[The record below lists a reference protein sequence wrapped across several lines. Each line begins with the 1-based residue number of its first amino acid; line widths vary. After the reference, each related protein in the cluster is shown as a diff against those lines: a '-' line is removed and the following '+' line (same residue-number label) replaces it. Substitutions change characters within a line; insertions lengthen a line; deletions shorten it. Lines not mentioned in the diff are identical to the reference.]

1 MLIKFNCPYCQATLN
16 AGSDFAGKKCACP
29 NCKKELTIPEKSE
42 ETQKET
48 KKTAKKG

>member
-1 MLIKFNCPYCQATLN
+1 MLIKFTCPHCQVALSVG
-16 AGSDFAGKKCACP
+16 ADFAGKKGACP